1 MKTHRSYLNLIKKL
15 TAGEYAVG
23 MAHITGGGITENLPR
38 ILPKGICA
46 QVELGSWP
54 ALPIFDHLRELGNVE
69 QDEMLRTFN
78 MGIGLIAVVPAEK
91 FKRLKTMLDRAGE
104 KFHVIGR
111 TGKGDRKVTYV

>member
-1 MKTHRSYLNLIKKL
+1 
-15 TAGEYAVG
+15 

-38 ILPKGICA
+38 ILPKGMAA

-54 ALPIFDHLRELGNVE
+54 ILPVFEHLRELGNVE

-78 MGIGLIAVVPAEK
+78 MGIGLIAVLPPDK
-91 FKRLKTMLDRAGE
+91 FKRAKVMLDRAGE

-111 TGKGDRKVTYV
+111 IVKGERKVLYV